1 MLPFLNREQLLG
13 TRCQQ
18 AAAGHGEFKK
28 PVYDSKF
35 TKRAEGMS
43 FVNSQKRG

>member
-35 TKRAEGMS
+35 TKRAVEMIS
-43 FVNSQKRG
+43 VNSAF